1 MKRRL
6 SNLVAILSL
15 HLCAAVAVL
24 GVLGFFAS
32 PWWPAWIQGNG
43 VQLHAWRGRVFLAGH
58 HTRPERPDRYI
69 TFLLVEDAAAAA
81 AGAATWHHPN
91 AAWDGPAYPEVPP
104 GQSLSAGS
112 VRLPTEPTWGWGSVR
127 PSWHLHR
134 HPAGFTG
141 FVSVPCWLLLLVLG
155 SPLWWRLYRQH
166 RRRRQATSGRCS
178 SCGYDLRA
186 TPDRCPECGK
196 IPAAAL

>member
-58 HTRPERPDRYI
+58 HTRPERPDRYV
-69 TFLLVEDAAAAA
+69 TFLLVEDAAASA
-81 AGAATWHHPN
+81 AGAAAWHHPN
-91 AAWDGPAYPEVPP
+91 AAWDQPAWPEVPP
-104 GQSLSAGS
+104 GQLLRAGS
-112 VRLPTEPTWGWGSVR
+112 VRMPTDPTWGWGSVR
-127 PSWHLHR
+127 PSW
-134 HPAGFTG
+134 
-141 FVSVPCWLLLLVLG
+141 
-155 SPLWWRLYRQH
+155 
-166 RRRRQATSGRCS
+166 
-178 SCGYDLRA
+178 
-186 TPDRCPECGK
+186 
-196 IPAAAL
+196 